1 MSKKNSIPKL
11 FIRLLEGI
19 IVGFGAI
26 MPGISG
32 GTLCVSFG
40 MYKPIIDVLSHPKK
54 NIPKYWKT
62 LIVFFLGGAIG
73 FIGLSG
79 LADFL
84 WNKSSVFF
92 TCAFIGFIIGTFP
105 ELWRDAGKKGRG
117 IFSYIAVPLGFI
129 IMVYLLSFFKTQNA
143 ISLSPS
149 FLGFLICG
157 IFWGLSFIVPG
168 LSSSTLII
176 FLGLYQP
183 MLEGISHLS
192 PSVIIP
198 LGLGILMSIAFFS
211 QIMGA
216 LLKKFFPFISHTII
230 GLMAA
235 TTVMIFPPLYEDN
248 VIPALL
254 WIGIGIISSYLLT
267 STCIKPKK

>member
-1 MSKKNSIPKL
+1 MSIKNSMLKF

-54 NIPKYWKT
+54 NIPKYWQA
-62 LIVFFLGGAIG
+62 LGIFFLGVAIG

-84 WNKSSVFF
+84 WNKNSVAF

-105 ELWRDAGKKGRG
+105 ELWHDAGKKGRG
-117 IFSYIAVPLGFI
+117 LSSFIAVPLGFI
-129 IMVYLLSFFKTQNA
+129 IMIFLLSFFKTQDA
-143 ISLSPS
+143 IALSPS

-157 IFWGLSFIVPG
+157 IFWGLSFIIPG

-192 PSVIIP
+192 FPVIVP
-198 LGLGILMSIAFFS
+198 LGIGVLMSVAFFS

-216 LLKKFFPFISHTII
+216 LLKKHFSFISHIII

-235 TTVMIFPPLYEDN
+235 TTVMIFPPLDKDIL
-248 VIPALL
+248 IPCLL
-254 WIGIGIISSYLLT
+254 WIGIGAISSYLLT
-267 STCIKPKK
+267 SLCVKPKK